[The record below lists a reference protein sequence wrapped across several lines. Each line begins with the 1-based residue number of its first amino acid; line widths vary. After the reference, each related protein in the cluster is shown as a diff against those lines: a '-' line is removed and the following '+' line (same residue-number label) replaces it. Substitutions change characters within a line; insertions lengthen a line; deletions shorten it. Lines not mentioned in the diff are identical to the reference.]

1 MSFHEPVLL
10 QETVKFLRIKPDGMY
25 LDCTAGFGG
34 HSSEILKHLSDRG
47 KLIMIDRD
55 NDAVDYLKEHF
66 KQENTQILHMNF
78 SDIGNEYSFDG
89 ILADLGISS
98 YQVDNPERGF
108 SYRYDAELDMRMDNA
123 SGNTLAG
130 ILKDMSVEEIS
141 EVIEQY
147 GEERRAYNIACSI
160 KKQIADDRMN
170 STFDLK
176 HAVIDGCR
184 GKGVKYALRRV
195 FQAFRIMINEELH
208 NLEIFLNKTPSL
220 LNREGRVVIISY
232 HSLEDRMIKQFLKSS
247 NDMRIIN
254 KHVIKPHYKEIESN
268 KRARSAKLRCAE
280 RQE

>member
-55 NDAVDYLKEHF
+55 TDAVDYLEKHF
-66 KQENTQILHMNF
+66 KQNNTQILHMNF
-78 SDIGNEYSFDG
+78 ADIGKEYSFDG

-98 YQVDNPERGF
+98 YQVDKPKRGF
-108 SYRYDAELDMRMDNA
+108 SYRYDSDLDMRMDNA
-123 SGNTLAG
+123 SGNTLAE

-147 GEERRAYNIACSI
+147 GEERRAHSIACSI
-160 KKQIADDRMN
+160 KKQIGQNRMN

-176 HAVIDGCR
+176 SAIIDGCSGR
-184 GKGVKYALRRV
+184 GVKHALRRV
-195 FQAFRIMINEELH
+195 FQALRIMVNEELH
-208 NLEIFLNKTPSL
+208 NLEIFLDKTPSL
-220 LNREGRVVIISY
+220 LNREGRLVIISY

-247 NDMRIIN
+247 SDMGIIN
-254 KHVIKPHYKEIESN
+254 KHVIKPHYKEIENN
-268 KRARSAKLRCAE
+268 KRSRSAKLRCAE
-280 RQE
+280 RQG